1 MVRCFLILVSLL
13 FLLTSCQITDLATQ
27 ALQPTPTP
35 APVENAAP
43 TALPSRTPI
52 ENAPRPTSQP
62 LPTTLPQPT
71 IESELRAAIADHE
84 DLLVELYRRASPAV
98 VSIDVIGDLSTLLPE
113 DHPSLPEDP
122 IRPFSQ
128 GSGFLFDDQGHIV
141 TNNHVVDG
149 SQALQVTFYDGS
161 RMEAQLIGRDPD
173 SDLAV
178 IKVDQLPPGVAPLPI
193 GDSREVLV
201 GQTAVAIG
209 NPFGEQNTL
218 TVGVISGIG
227 RSLSGPQ
234 RDPTRRFSI
243 PNVIQTDAAIN
254 PGNSGGPLL
263 NTRGEVIGVNTAIA
277 SSNGVFEGVGY
288 AVPSSSVR
296 RIVPVLISEGEYQHA
311 YVGVSMRDID
321 VFLADRFDLDSSQGV
336 LVQEV
341 LENGPA
347 EQAGLRAGT
356 EEAEYL
362 GAPLFLGGD
371 IITAINGQRV
381 NSGDDL
387 VAYLELETSVGD
399 TVTLSIIRDGV
410 EQQIPLVLGARP

>member
-71 IESELRAAIADHE
+71 IESELRVAIADHE

-161 RMEAQLIGRDPD
+161 RMEARLIGGDPD

-178 IKVDQLPPGVAPLPI
+178 IKVDQLPSGVAPLPI

-234 RDPTRRFSI
+234 RNLGRRFSI

-296 RIVPVLISEGEYQHA
+296 RIIPVLISEGEYQHA